1 MICRNNRGLCENN
14 LATIAA
20 AERLGIFASLVRR
33 SCRRSRGRMFPN
45 VRLMA
50 ASTIVSVM
58 ALFFAFG
65 VYASLRVSHAPLARS
80 SRAAP
85 LQLVGFNVAML
96 PVTVLEP
103 FADKHPAPAAAD
115 NSAALAYSAPQ
126 AAPPQAAPPQIA
138 LPSAVAP
145 DAHAD
150 NAPADEP
157 AENSD
162 VTQMQIT
169 GALETAREPKAP
181 ERAYHRTA
189 LSRPRAW
196 SKARPMLRRRR
207 LALRRCATRCGF
219 AANSAGRT
227 NGRDRDDAGRLSQS
241 PLLLQTTVADDADI
255 VPKKKKKKKHI
266 ARRHSTGCRFAP
278 SPRPRRR
285 SSNRRS
291 GRPRIGGP
299 LVAAPKR

>member
-1 MICRNNRGLCENN
+1 
-14 LATIAA
+14 
-20 AERLGIFASLVRR
+20 
-33 SCRRSRGRMFPN
+33 MFPN

-50 ASTIVSVM
+50 ASTLVSVM

-103 FADKHPAPAAAD
+103 FADKHPAPTAAD

-126 AAPPQAAPPQIA
+126 AVPPQVA
-138 LPSAVAP
+138 LPVTVTP

-150 NAPADEP
+150 NAAADEP

-181 ERAYHRTA
+181 EAPPQDSAAPVESVEQSSADAAPPPALPSVVSPTAAAPPQIPPAERTA
-189 LSRPRAW
+189 AIETTPA
-196 SKARPMLRRRR
+196 AVAEP
-207 LALRRCATRCGF
+207 AAAT
-219 AANSAGRT
+219 
-227 NGRDRDDAGRLSQS
+227 DD
-241 PLLLQTTVADDADI
+241 TADDTDI
-255 VPKKKKKKKHI
+255 VPKKSKKKRHI
-266 ARRHSTGCRFAP
+266 ARRHFYRIPLRAVAQTSAP
-278 SPRPRRR
+278 QQQ
-285 SSNRRS
+285 SSIWPA
-291 GRPRIGGP
+291 GIGGP
-299 LVAAPKR
+299 LVVAPKH

>member
-1 MICRNNRGLCENN
+1 
-14 LATIAA
+14 
-20 AERLGIFASLVRR
+20 
-33 SCRRSRGRMFPN
+33 MFPN
-45 VRLMA
+45 VRLMT

-103 FADKHPAPAAAD
+103 FADKHLAPTVAD

-126 AAPPQAAPPQIA
+126 AAPPQAAPPPIA
-138 LPSAVAP
+138 PPSAVAP

-169 GALETAREPKAP
+169 GALEAAREPKAP
-181 ERAYHRTA
+181 DAPPPGQHGADPEHGAKHGRCCAA
-189 LSRPRAW
+189 AG
-196 SKARPMLRRRR
+196 
-207 LALRRCATRCGF
+207 LALRRFASHCGF

-227 NGRDRDDAGRLSQS
+227 NGRDRDDAG
-241 PLLLQTTVADDADI
+241 
-255 VPKKKKKKKHI
+255 
-266 ARRHSTGCRFAP
+266 GCRRA
-278 SPRPRRR
+278 RCGYRRQ
-285 SSNRRS
+285 
-291 GRPRIGGP
+291 
-299 LVAAPKR
+299 

>member
-1 MICRNNRGLCENN
+1 
-14 LATIAA
+14 
-20 AERLGIFASLVRR
+20 
-33 SCRRSRGRMFPN
+33 MFPN

-50 ASTIVSVM
+50 ASTLVSVM

-103 FADKHPAPAAAD
+103 FADPHPVPAAGD
-115 NSAALAYSAPQ
+115 NSAALAYSAAQAAAQ
-126 AAPPQAAPPQIA
+126 AAP
-138 LPSAVAP
+138 SVA

-150 NAPADEP
+150 NAAADEP

-181 ERAYHRTA
+181 DALPQVSAEPALSMEQSAADAAPPAASPAVTAPTAPAPPQIPPAERTAAIETIPAAVGERAAVT
-189 LSRPRAW
+189 
-196 SKARPMLRRRR
+196 
-207 LALRRCATRCGF
+207 
-219 AANSAGRT
+219 
-227 NGRDRDDAGRLSQS
+227 DD
-241 PLLLQTTVADDADI
+241 TDDTDI
-255 VPKKKKKKKHI
+255 VPKKRKKKKHI
-266 ARRHSTGCRFAP
+266 ARRHFYRMPLRAVAQTPAP
-278 SPRPRRR
+278 QQQ
-285 SSNRRS
+285 SSLWPA
-291 GRPRIGGP
+291 GIGGP

>member
-1 MICRNNRGLCENN
+1 
-14 LATIAA
+14 
-20 AERLGIFASLVRR
+20 
-33 SCRRSRGRMFPN
+33 MFPN
-45 VRLMA
+45 VRLMT

-103 FADKHPAPAAAD
+103 FADKHPVPAVAD

-126 AAPPQAAPPQIA
+126 AAPPQAAPPPIA
-138 LPSAVAP
+138 PPSAVAP

-169 GALETAREPKAP
+169 GALEAAREPKAP
-181 ERAYHRTA
+181 EAPPQDSTASTPNMEQSTVDAAPPPALPSVVSPPTAASPQIPPAERTA
-189 LSRPRAW
+189 AIETMPA
-196 SKARPMLRRRR
+196 AVAEP
-207 LALRRCATRCGF
+207 AAAT
-219 AANSAGRT
+219 
-227 NGRDRDDAGRLSQS
+227 DDSE
-241 PLLLQTTVADDADI
+241 DDADI

-266 ARRHSTGCRFAP
+266 ARRHYYRTPLRTVAQTSAP
-278 SPRPRRR
+278 QQQ
-285 SSNRRS
+285 SSVW
-291 GRPRIGGP
+291 PVAIGGP